1 MTRAKAAV
9 TAPTRTRKT
18 KRTQLEIIRHYI
30 KRVTQLDHYGTF
42 LIDEKANHDYETWN
56 IKLKTMITHRTQFEI
71 FMVL

>member
-42 LIDEKANHDYETWN
+42 IIDEKANHDYEN
-56 IKLKTMITHRTQFEI
+56 VEYKLKTMITHRTQFEI
-71 FMVL
+71 FRVL

>member
-9 TAPTRTRKT
+9 TAPRRTRKT

-42 LIDEKANHDYETWN
+42 IIDEKANHDYEN
-56 IKLKTMITHRTQFEI
+56 VEYKIKNNDYTSDA
-71 FMVL
+71 V